1 MESGKNTMLAARIHK
16 PRDMRLEQVS
26 FPPHPKRGEVLIKV
40 VASGICGSDL
50 HIFKYAR
57 IGDTVVESPL
67 IIGHEFVGIVEDL
80 GEEPFDGNHDLL
92 KRGARVAVDPA
103 RPCGWCEMCQKG
115 NPNLCLNLQFCG
127 NYPCDGCFCEYM
139 IVPSRC
145 CFPVPPE
152 ITDEEAVLLE
162 PLGVAIHAI
171 DLANIKIGDSVAI
184 LGAGPIG
191 LLILQI
197 AKLSGADPI
206 FISDKFNWRLSAAAE
221 FGAVP
226 INCDSEDVKK
236 VIMRETKGVDVSIE
250 AAWGEESTNQAV
262 DVVCNG
268 GQVVLVG
275 IPDDD
280 KLLMRHSTARRKGL
294 TILMCRRMKHTYPR
308 AINLTKKSL
317 VNLKKLITHKLPLS
331 KINEAFSLNLNYGD
345 NVIKVIVQNQTENNK
360 N

>member
-1 MESGKNTMLAARIHK
+1 MVRSV
-16 PRDMRLEQVS
+16 QVS

-115 NPNLCLNLQFCG
+115 NPNLC
-127 NYPCDGCFCEYM
+127 
-139 IVPSRC
+139 
-145 CFPVPPE
+145 
-152 ITDEEAVLLE
+152 LLE

-308 AINLTKKSL
+308 AINLTKKTK
-317 VNLKKLITHKLPLS
+317 VNLRRLITHKLPLS